1 MTIIKGARKTPE
13 DYDLIE
19 RGAAVPAAAD
29 MCIIHG
35 DDTMEPYIRRG
46 ERVYISRRQTPAE
59 MEAGLF
65 LYRGKVYCRQ
75 WCEDYAGG
83 LHLLC
88 ANPARERENL
98 HLSRSERRQGAAGQK
113 AACAGI
119 RRRQPKCL
127 KIVLSAVRLFGLR
140 SSVIYGKPP
149 DLTLPKDAGP

>member
-1 MTIIKGARKTPE
+1 MTIIKGARRTPD

-46 ERVYISRRQTPAE
+46 ERVYIRRRQTPAE

-65 LYRGKVYCRQ
+65 LYRGKVYSRQ
-75 WCEDYAGG
+75 WCEDYAGR

-98 HLSRSERRQGAAGQK
+98 HLSRSERSRCLCLGRVLLDKKLPAPVYGAGSRNA
-113 AACAGI
+113 
-119 RRRQPKCL
+119 L
-127 KIVLSAVRLFGLR
+127 KLS
-140 SSVIYGKPP
+140 
-149 DLTLPKDAGP
+149 